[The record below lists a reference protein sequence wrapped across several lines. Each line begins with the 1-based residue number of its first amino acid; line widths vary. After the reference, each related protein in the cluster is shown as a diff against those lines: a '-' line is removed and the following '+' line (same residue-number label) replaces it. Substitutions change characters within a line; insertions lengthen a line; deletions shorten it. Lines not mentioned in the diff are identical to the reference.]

1 MTSARRDALQ
11 RGRDA
16 ESAVARHYRAAGY
29 EVVYQNWRAKGFHVR
44 IEVDLV
50 AWDVRNKTL
59 VVCEVKMRRTSR
71 YGTAAE
77 SVTDDKL
84 RRMATAATLI
94 RREFA
99 EQLIKVA
106 KVRLDVAIVSS
117 DGIDV
122 ICGVQRSDA

>member
-11 RGRDA
+11 RGRA
-16 ESAVARHYRAAGY
+16 GENAVAEYYESAGY
-29 EVVYQNWRAKGFHVR
+29 QIVHRNWRAKGFHVR

-50 AWDVRNKTL
+50 AWDARNHVL
-59 VVCEVKMRRTSR
+59 VICEVKTRRSSR

-94 RREFA
+94 RRELA

-117 DGIDV
+117 NGIDV
-122 ICGVQRSDA
+122 ICGVQRRDA